1 MTTSTDVSRREW
13 NLFARVLQEIL
24 AAHGCGL
31 GHLDDRAGMHPEKVR
46 RLQRSLRT
54 PKSFPVLNISE
65 MEQVIA
71 VFRLDTREQVRLRAA
86 LLATSIEEMLMDR
99 INQDD
104 ALRAAEQILPI
115 IEQAL
120 QAYTDVPAGIGAVRG
135 AGGPT
140 LSEDS
145 EIDRKL
151 GGALA
156 AFDHATLALQLCRY
170 ADSQTE
176 RIERA
181 RQARGGFESALLQLE
196 QADSILKVREEWR
209 FWYEEAQHGLAAA
222 RECLALLGA

>member
-13 NLFARVLQEIL
+13 NLFARVLQQIL

-86 LLATSIEEMLMDR
+86 LLATSIEETLMDR

-120 QAYTDVPAGIGAVRG
+120 HAHTDEMAGIGAG
-135 AGGPT
+135 KGPGMMMAPD
-140 LSEDS
+140 ES

-151 GGALA
+151 ARALA
-156 AFDHATLALQLCRY
+156 SIDHATLALHLCR
-170 ADSQTE
+170 
-176 RIERA
+176 
-181 RQARGGFESALLQLE
+181 
-196 QADSILKVREEWR
+196 
-209 FWYEEAQHGLAAA
+209 
-222 RECLALLGA
+222 